1 MKQVAKVVIIADDGK
16 YLLMMRSDHPTFP
29 NDPDLPGGTIEAG
42 EEPLQAMLREVIEE
56 AGIILKPDEVVHKY
70 TGSEYS
76 AHQTVYHL
84 YVARVKQ
91 RPEVKISWEHASYE
105 WVSPAVFMKR
115 TSQAKDT
122 FMHMV
127 SDVIGSITQ
136 K

>member
-1 MKQVAKVVIIADDGK
+1 MKQVAKVVIIDEDGK

-29 NDPDLPGGTIEAG
+29 NDPDLPGGMIEVG

-56 AGIILKPDEVVHKY
+56 AGIVLKPDEVEHKY

-84 YVARVKQ
+84 YVAHVKQ
-91 RPEVKISWEHASYE
+91 RPKVKISWEHASYE
-105 WVSPAVFMKR
+105 WVSMTVFLKR

-127 SDVIGSITQ
+127 ADVIGPKT
-136 K
+136 